1 MPRLFGTDGV
11 RGRANSG
18 LTVELALGLAQSAA
32 VVLGKGR
39 VADGRRASG
48 RRPIAVVA
56 RDPRISGEFLAG
68 AVNAGLASSGVDV
81 YDAGVVPTP
90 ALAFL
95 VADFRADLGVMISA
109 SHNPA
114 PDNGIKF
121 FARGGT
127 KLPDEVEDRIEV
139 ALGEIKLAPTG
150 ADVGRIRRFAD
161 AEDRYVVHL
170 LSTLPNRLDGVHL
183 VLDCAHG
190 AAAGISPR
198 VFVDAGATV
207 TVIGAEPDGLNIND
221 GVGSTHLENLA
232 RAVVEAGADLG
243 IAHDGDADRCLAVDA
258 SGNVVDGD
266 QIMAI
271 LAVAMNE
278 RGALKDSTLVA
289 TVMSNLGLKRA
300 MADQGI
306 RMLETSVGDRYVLE
320 ALNEHRLS
328 LGGEQSGHVI
338 MTEFA
343 TTGDGIL
350 TGLHLVAEIARSGK
364 SLAELATVMT
374 VYPQILVNVRGVD
387 HHGLADSE
395 AIAAAVAAA
404 EVTLGATGRVL
415 LRPSGTEPMVRVM
428 VEAEDQ
434 ATADR
439 IAHELADVVEAE
451 LALETT

>member
-11 RGRANSG
+11 RGIANSG
-18 LTVELALGLAQSAA
+18 LTVEMALGLAQAAA

-39 VADGRRASG
+39 TADGRRASG
-48 RRPIAVVA
+48 RRPIAVIA
-56 RDPRISGEFLAG
+56 RDPRISGEFLNA
-68 AVNAGLASSGVDV
+68 AVSAGLASSGVDV

-121 FARGGT
+121 FATGGT
-127 KLPDEVEDRIEV
+127 KLPDEVEDRIEG
-139 ALGEIKLAPTG
+139 ALDEPKIAPTG
-150 ADVGRIRRFAD
+150 GDVGRIRRFAD
-161 AEDRYVVHL
+161 AEDRYIVHL
-170 LSTLPNRLDGVHL
+170 LSTLPNRLDGVHV

-190 AAAGISPR
+190 AAAGVSPQ
-198 VFVDAGATV
+198 VFTDAGATV
-207 TVIGAEPDGLNIND
+207 TIIGADPDGLNIND
-221 GVGSTHLENLA
+221 GVGSTHLDNLA
-232 RAVVEAGADLG
+232 DAVLRHGADLG

-258 SGNVVDGD
+258 QGNVVDGD

-271 LAVAMNE
+271 LAHAMNE
-278 RGALKDSTLVA
+278 RGALKDNTLVA

-300 MADQGI
+300 MADNGI
-306 RMLETSVGDRYVLE
+306 RMLETAVGDRYVLE
-320 ALNEHRLS
+320 ALNEHGLS

-350 TGLHLVAEIARSGK
+350 TGLHLVAEVARTGK
-364 SLAELATVMT
+364 TLAELASVMT
-374 VYPQILVNVRGVD
+374 VYPQILINVRGVD
-387 HHGLADSE
+387 HHGLKNNE
-395 AIAAAVAAA
+395 PIAAAVAAA
-404 EVTLGATGRVL
+404 EAGLGDSGRVL

-439 IAHELADVVEAE
+439 VARGLAAIVEVE
-451 LALETT
+451 LAL